1 MKGTI
6 QLACRY
12 VAYHKYKSLLLVFCI
27 SLTTLLPI
35 CLAILLAN
43 FNTQIVARATSTPL
57 VLGAKGS
64 RIDLVMHALY
74 FKTKSPGTIRL
85 SESQTIEDQGTPIP
99 LLVRATAKKIPV
111 VGTTLEYFN
120 LRGLQ
125 LARGSGLTRLG
136 DCVLGS
142 EVARRLQLE
151 PGKSLLTDRENILD
165 FAGRYPLN
173 MRVNGILLPTKTADD
188 NVIFVDLKTAWIIE
202 GLGHGHQDL
211 TQEQDDLKI
220 LARDQGSVTASAAVL
235 PYTQIT
241 EENIGSFHFHGDT
254 NEFPVTAII
263 AVPPTDKA
271 EALLMGRFQRDDATA
286 QLSQPSEVV
295 SELMSLVFR
304 VQKFFNAN
312 AVLIAFSTFLLLVL
326 VILLSIRLRQS
337 EMTTMFKIGCR
348 RRTMASLICGE
359 LFIIFV
365 CAAGLVTVLS
375 LTVNFYAT
383 EIVQTLLVNR

>member
-1 MKGTI
+1 MMRRCLST
-6 QLACRY
+6 
-12 VAYHKYKSLLLVFCI
+12 VSLLAV
-27 SLTTLLPI
+27 
-35 CLAILLAN
+35 
-43 FNTQIVARATSTPL
+43 L
-57 VLGAKGS
+57 VLSVASPTPGKGASDGARS
-64 RIDLVMHALY
+64 
-74 FKTKSPGTIRL
+74 F
-85 SESQTIEDQGTPIP
+85 
-99 LLVRATAKKIPV
+99 
-111 VGTTLEYFN
+111 
-120 LRGLQ
+120 
-125 LARGSGLTRLG
+125 ARGEIAYG
-136 DCVLGS
+136 
-142 EVARRLQLE
+142 
-151 PGKSLLTDRENILD
+151 
-165 FAGRYPLN
+165 
-173 MRVNGILLPTKTADD
+173 NG
-188 NVIFVDLKTAWIIE
+188 
-202 GLGHGHQDL
+202 Q
-211 TQEQDDLKI
+211 
-220 LARDQGSVTASAAVL
+220 
-235 PYTQIT
+235 Y
-241 EENIGSFHFHGDT
+241 
-254 NEFPVTAII
+254 
-263 AVPPTDKA
+263 DKA